1 MDFLIMGKYQ
11 LITVPSCN
19 INIFQGRKI
28 GSVHADQF
36 PTSAVTA
43 IINSN
48 LWCIYGSTP
57 WEAEHQSRREFA
69 KQINVSEV
77 FMVNIDRDRI
87 FIMSLQS

>member
-11 LITVPSCN
+11 LTTVPPCN

-48 LWCIYGSTP
+48 L
-57 WEAEHQSRREFA
+57 
-69 KQINVSEV
+69 
-77 FMVNIDRDRI
+77 
-87 FIMSLQS
+87 